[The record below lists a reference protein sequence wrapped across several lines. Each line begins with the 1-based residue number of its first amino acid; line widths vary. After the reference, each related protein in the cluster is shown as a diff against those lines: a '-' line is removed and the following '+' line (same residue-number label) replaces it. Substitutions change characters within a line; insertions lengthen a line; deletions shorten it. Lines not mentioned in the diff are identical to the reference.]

1 MNWSTAGLWVTSN
14 RVVPDSIPANSWRI
28 TQKANVNVMWKK
40 GLLTWR
46 TNDLM
51 EDSLTNFSIE
61 CCQGIIQQVDLCL
74 LVNQPGV
81 DQHKKSFSTRNLA
94 RATLCFCP
102 PDKLIPFSPISV
114 LSPAAISWVGDVKK
128 IDKKTSLEPADL
140 AQVHRHGLSL
150 HNDQVHKL
158 SQKECSPCTALPI
171 CSVQLCKTTWNSHWQ
186 KPESEILNPGLL
198 SKESSWSWHVR
209 AASKTRHLTCLIL
222 MLRYILPLTNQV
234 RRPGGMISQLQL
246 VRQSQQVGLGWLPGS
261 PGCPSRITWNSFCH
275 LWEGWWRR
283 IRPGEGSRV
292 YFNSSCFRCKRHSL
306 SRNKD

>member
-1 MNWSTAGLWVTSN
+1 MWINIRKAFQRETWQGRPFAFVLQTSWSHSLQSLSCLQPPSAELEM
-14 RVVPDSIPANSWRI
+14 WR
-28 TQKANVNVMWKK
+28 
-40 GLLTWR
+40 
-46 TNDLM
+46 
-51 EDSLTNFSIE
+51 
-61 CCQGIIQQVDLCL
+61 
-74 LVNQPGV
+74 
-81 DQHKKSFSTRNLA
+81 
-94 RATLCFCP
+94 
-102 PDKLIPFSPISV
+102 KLI
-114 LSPAAISWVGDVKK
+114 
-128 IDKKTSLEPADL
+128 KKTSLEPADL

-171 CSVQLCKTTWNSHWQ
+171 FSVQLCKTTWNSHWQ

-198 SKESSWSWHVR
+198 SKEGSWSWHLR
-209 AASKTRHLTCLIL
+209 AASETRHLTCLIS
-222 MLRYILPLTNQV
+222 MLRYILPLTNQA

-261 PGCPSRITWNSFCH
+261 PGCPSRITWNCFCH